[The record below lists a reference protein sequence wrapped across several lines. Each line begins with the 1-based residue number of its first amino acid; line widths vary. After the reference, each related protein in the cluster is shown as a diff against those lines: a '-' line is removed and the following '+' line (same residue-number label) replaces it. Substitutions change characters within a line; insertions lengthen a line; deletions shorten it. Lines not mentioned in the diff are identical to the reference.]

1 MMKNSKHIIKELEKL
16 VSHTKI
22 EIGGFFDPIEGYS
35 YEPIKDYIKAVAFQT
50 KPETASH
57 DLFKTLI
64 KDVLDYDNLNAFS
77 EVNIGFGFVDF
88 MLKES
93 AGNPILIELKPLFKV
108 GKNKT
113 FLKADSLDY
122 TAHKDQILKYLSS
135 KKNEY
140 IILTNLK
147 DAFLFSRNAIIEFA
161 PFKHLTFAELL
172 TKFFEYENLWDTV
185 RRIEDD
191 DVKIDLDKSFFTDL
205 KNWYKEF
212 QCIRFVENEKFS
224 KEELIV
230 LLLNK
235 VIFIKTLEDFG
246 LVQFKHL
253 VDEYYDK
260 KDKWGAKG
268 SEKILSFFFH
278 NLEEYFDYFYDT
290 ELFKTRI
297 WDYVVKDKQNTNA
310 FLDVFEK
317 TLGLDAWNSTFGRGM
332 IHYNYRWIDEDIFG
346 KAYETFIAENKKDSG
361 IYYTSK
367 DITQYMAKKIVTFL
381 FEQIVDDI
389 IKYVHKDIADYEA
402 ANKLLE
408 TLYQIKII
416 DPSSGSGSFLI
427 KVLREVYAYYQK
439 IDQATAW
446 VESFDH
452 ENLFDMP
459 ETYTKT
465 IEFRKQHNFSNH
477 LQLISKII
485 LRHIYAAD
493 IDERALDTAKTN
505 IWKEAIKLRPKI
517 YNYKKLN
524 GASSHILPNLELN
537 FCTGDS
543 LADLPIEQQLSIL
556 ESEHKQ
562 DIKRMFVIRN
572 KYEQNPFFPEDID
585 EAVQIKQKLYDRLK
599 CELSQ
604 IEKPVFLC
612 VSFFTAY
619 FDEEGNPLPQDRQG
633 FNGVISNPPWE
644 AIKPIEKEFAGK
656 GKGSSDILDFK
667 KWFNKKLEADQTFKK
682 EWEEYKNGYELYN
695 AYISER
701 YYYQGN
707 GDPNFYKYFL
717 ERDLEIL
724 KKDGMLNILIPS
736 GIQTDQGSSGL
747 RKLLT
752 TEYLLQEISSFE
764 NKGYEK
770 IIDGKAIRIKL
781 FPEVHPQFKFSI
793 VNVVK
798 TPSHP
803 FSTFDAKFY
812 LHHPKELYE
821 KAPIEYTV
829 DLIKKFSPENLS
841 IMEFRSGDDYTL
853 CAKLRSG
860 NKLFGELPYKLNSE
874 FHMTN
879 DSSLFHNKKEI
890 VELSEKEREKF
901 LCLYEGKMI
910 HQFSSS
916 FDEPRYYILE
926 SEAKASL
933 LATERNRVKRLF
945 GLKQS
950 AVNKLKINL
959 DYQDYRLVYRAIGSS
974 TNERSIIASLVPKK
988 VFLGHSLNYLA
999 NYLWEDEM
1007 VKQVE
1012 TPKEDALLLLSLF
1025 NSLTL
1030 NYYIR
1035 NKISANLTMNFM
1047 NELPIPEATQEQ
1059 KEYIVKTGLTILYL
1073 SSKDE
1078 DYDKLLRQLK
1088 TKIDKKA
1095 DIIKLRAELEFFIAK
1110 ELFNLTKEE
1119 WDYLTA
1125 TFVYGAKSE
1134 TKKELDQIISYSKEL
1149 FTDKI
1154 EDR

>member
-1 MMKNSKHIIKELEKL
+1 MKNPKHILKELEKL
-16 VSHTKI
+16 VAQPKI
-22 EIGGFFDPIEGYS
+22 EIGGFLDPIEGYS
-35 YEPIKDYIKAVAFQT
+35 YEPIKDYIKALAFQT

-57 DLFKTLI
+57 ELFKTLL

-93 AGNPILIELKPLFKV
+93 AGNPILIELKPLFKL

-113 FLKADSLDY
+113 HLKPETLDY

-147 DAFLFSRNAIIEFA
+147 DAYLFSRNAIIEFA
-161 PFKHLTFAELL
+161 PFKHLTFSDLL
-172 TKFFEYENLWDTV
+172 TRFFEYENLWDTV

-191 DVKIDLDKSFFTDL
+191 DVKIDLDKSFFADL

-212 QCIRFVENEKFS
+212 QSIRFLENDKFS

-297 WDYVVKDKQNTNA
+297 WDYVAKDKPNTNA

-317 TLGLDAWNSTFGRGM
+317 TLGLDAWNKTFGRGM

-367 DITQYMAKKIVTFL
+367 DITQYMARKLTTHL
-381 FEQIVDDI
+381 FEPIVNDI
-389 IKYVHKDIADYEA
+389 LKSVHKDTADYET
-402 ANKLLE
+402 ANTLLE

-427 KVLREVYAYYQK
+427 KVLREVYVYYQK
-439 IDQATAW
+439 IDAATAW

-485 LRHIYAAD
+485 LRHIFAAD

-505 IWKEAIKLRPKI
+505 IWKEAIKLRPRI

-537 FCTGDS
+537 FCNGDS

-556 ESEHKQ
+556 VSEHKEE
-562 DIKRMFVIRN
+562 IKRLFTIRT
-572 KYEQNPFFPEDID
+572 KYEQNPFFPENID
-585 EAVQIKQKLYDRLK
+585 EAVQIKQKLYNRLK
-599 CELSQ
+599 SELPQ
-604 IEKPVFLC
+604 IEHPVFFC
-612 VSFFTAY
+612 ISFFSAY
-619 FDEEGNPLPQDRQG
+619 FDEEGNTLPQDRQG

-644 AIKPIEKEFAGK
+644 AIKPIEKEFAKK

-667 KWFNKKLEADQTFKK
+667 IWFNKKLESDKSFKND
-682 EWEEYKNGYELYN
+682 WEEYRNGYELYN
-695 AYISER
+695 AYISGR
-701 YYYQGN
+701 YHYQGN
-707 GDPNFYKYFL
+707 GDPNFYKYFF

-724 KKDGMLNILIPS
+724 KKEGMLSILIPS
-736 GIQTDQGSSGL
+736 GIQTDQGSSEL

-764 NKGYEK
+764 NRGYQE
-770 IIDGKAIRIKL
+770 IINGKEITLKL
-781 FPEVHPQFKFSI
+781 FPEVDNRFKFTI
-793 VNVVK
+793 VNAVK

-829 DLIKKFSPENLS
+829 ELIEKFSPENLS
-841 IMEFRSGDDYTL
+841 IMEFRSPEDYTL
-853 CAKLRSG
+853 CSKLRSG
-860 NKLFGELPYKLNSE
+860 HKLFGELSYKFCRE
-874 FHMTN
+874 FDMTN
-879 DSSLFHNKKEI
+879 DSNLFHGKSEI
-890 VELSEKEREKF
+890 EELSEKEREKF
-901 LCLYEGKMI
+901 LSLFEGKMI

-916 FDEPRYYILE
+916 FDEPRYFIRE
-926 SEAKASL
+926 SEAKTSL
-933 LATERNRVKRLF
+933 LTTERNRVKRLF
-945 GLKQS
+945 GLEQS
-950 AVNKLKINL
+950 AVDKLKINL
-959 DYQDYRLVYRAIGSS
+959 DYQDYRLVYRTIGRS
-974 TNERSIIASLVPKK
+974 TDERTILASLVPQK

-999 NYLWEDEM
+999 NYRWDEEK
-1007 VKQVE
+1007 VVQVE
-1012 TPKEDALLLLSLF
+1012 TPKEDAVLFMSLF

-1047 NELPIPEATQEQ
+1047 NELPIPEVTFKQ
-1059 KEYIVKTGLTILYL
+1059 KEYIVKAGLTLLYL
-1073 SSKDE
+1073 SSDEE
-1078 DYDKLLRQLK
+1078 DYEKLLKQVK
-1088 TKIDKKA
+1088 IKIDKKA
-1095 DIIKLRAELEFFIAK
+1095 DVIRLRAELESFIAK
-1110 ELFNLTKEE
+1110 ELFKLTKDE

-1125 TFVYGAKSE
+1125 TFVYGANSE
-1134 TKKELDQIISYSKEL
+1134 TKKELDQIIHYSKEY
-1149 FTDKI
+1149 FSAEI
-1154 EDR
+1154 ENG